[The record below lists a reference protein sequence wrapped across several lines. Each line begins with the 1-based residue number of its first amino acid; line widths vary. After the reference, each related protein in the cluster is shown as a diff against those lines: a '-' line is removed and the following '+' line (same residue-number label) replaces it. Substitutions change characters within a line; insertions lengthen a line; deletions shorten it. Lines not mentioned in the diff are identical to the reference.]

1 MTPHPLGRLLNILD
15 YALSSLRRR
24 LLKNLL
30 VFAVFTVVVFLFSS
44 LLLTRGALGD
54 LAGRLLAAA
63 PDITVQQMVAGRQA
77 PIAASA
83 CEGLRDI
90 PGAGLCRGRL
100 WGYYFDSENGA
111 NYTVI
116 GLPEG
121 PAGQAPAALA
131 PAVEGRLPQPGER
144 GKAVL
149 ATAVRQQLGLEGRRF
164 FSLFRPDL
172 ELLSFEAIG
181 TFTGSADPLVAD
193 TILLAEADVRHL
205 FALPEGQAT
214 DLLVDVVNPLEV
226 ETIAAKIADRLPG
239 VRVIT
244 KARIAKTYRAVFG
257 WRSGITATALLLALS
272 AFVILA
278 WDRASGLSGEELRE
292 VGILKI
298 LGWQSGD
305 IILLRFCESL
315 LVSLFAFL
323 SGWLLAWVHVAHFQ
337 AALLRPVFLGWSVLR
352 PQFPLLPPLAATDL
366 ILVLAIS
373 VVPYLAATA
382 VPAWRAATVPAHSVL

>member
-30 VFAVFTVVVFLFSS
+30 VFAVFTLVVFLFAS

-54 LAGRLLAAA
+54 MAGRLLAAA
-63 PDITVQQMVAGRQA
+63 PDITVQQLVAGRQV
-77 PIAASA
+77 PIAAGA
-83 CEGLRDI
+83 CERLADI
-90 PGAGLCRGRL
+90 PGIGICRGRL
-100 WGYYFDSENGA
+100 WGYYFDGENGA

-116 GLPEG
+116 GLPEAPERW
-121 PAGQAPAALA
+121 PAGLSG
-131 PAVEGRLPQPGER
+131 AVQGRLPQPGER

-149 ATAVRQQLGLEGRRF
+149 STAVRQQLGLEGRRF

-172 ELLSFEAIG
+172 QLLSFEAVG
-181 TFTGSADPLVAD
+181 TFTASSDALTAD
-193 TILLAEADVRHL
+193 TILLAEADIRHL
-205 FALPEGQAT
+205 FALPEDQAI
-214 DLLVDVVNPLEV
+214 DLLIDVVNPLEI

-239 VRVIT
+239 VRVVS
-244 KARIAKTYRAVFG
+244 KGRIAKTYRAVFG
-257 WRSGITATALLLALS
+257 WRSGITATTLLLALA

-292 VGILKI
+292 VGILKM

-323 SGWLLAWVHVAHFQ
+323 SGWLLAWVHVAYFQ
-337 AALLRPVFLGWSVLR
+337 APLLRPVFLGWSVLR
-352 PQFPLLPPLAATDL
+352 PQFPLLPPVAAADL
-366 ILVLAIS
+366 FLVLAIS
-373 VVPYLAATA
+373 VAPYLAATA